1 VSKKQTSKSS
11 VAKIATTPSSA
22 RESTPSRVLPL
33 GFSSLPGFCAF
44 ALFAIV
50 LFIAPY
56 LFSGFWPS
64 SYEYWPQAMFLALI
78 SCVCVLWALA
88 EESQIANSQIG
99 KSKSKVGVLLALFLA
114 CCAISFSGTVY
125 LHDSLLE
132 FSRVVGVLACFFLAR
147 SFLLQHE
154 TFPSRAA
161 WILAA
166 FLAGGV
172 LVCVPSILDFLQT
185 RNPRQFGT
193 FYNPNLFANY
203 CAMAI
208 PLAAAG
214 VLLLRRNAR
223 GKAPMISG
231 IVVLA
236 IIALGLVVTSS
247 KGGFLAAL
255 CGSLIFVL
263 AIFRAKGERVRGVLR
278 ANKIAFA
285 VSVLLILGIGALVF
299 SQMILPRLSSN
310 IQNDHSTMFRVYT
323 WAGTWRMAIDRPLFG
338 WGAGSFP
345 SAYPQFAETGY
356 TRSAHQSWLQIAAE
370 CGFPAML
377 FLLAACVVAFANGWK
392 ALRGNAWPIAAGS
405 LGALVAFCVH
415 GLTDSG
421 WNIVSIG
428 VLLMAVLAL
437 LETANAQ
444 TSEISTEVSAPKS
457 QINWRWL
464 LATLPL
470 ALGSWVSQRA
480 QTGEDLRLES
490 RELMGRGAASTAL
503 KKAREARIADLF
515 SARLLDNF
523 AQAKRVA
530 SKQIPSSNDDWMYQ
544 KIIEMQPTRALN
556 YLHYAE
562 YLIERKGSKDRIGHL
577 YEEAIRLDPN
587 DTEIRISRGN
597 WLGKDGW
604 RDFRK
609 VVGSAQKP
617 FGKYP
622 ATPEMVD
629 LNFARA
635 YLSLAQSDFV
645 EDKAYKKSLV
655 EAGLKV
661 IAEGRKWETQR
672 REMEQAAQGGVDES
686 REQTMD
692 ELEEQLKKLRAQLSP
707 SVGASSKRENS

>member
-1 VSKKQTSKSS
+1 MSKKQTPKSS
-11 VAKIATTPSSA
+11 IATLTTTSSDA
-22 RESTPSRVLPL
+22 RGSVSSRVFPL
-33 GFSSLPGFCAF
+33 GFSSLPGFFAF

-64 SYEYWPQAMFLALI
+64 SYEYWPQAMFLALV

-88 EESQIANSQIG
+88 EESQISSFANG

-132 FSRVVGVLACFFLAR
+132 FSRVLGVLACFFLAR
-147 SFLLQHE
+147 SFLLQRE
-154 TFPSRAA
+154 TFSSRAA

-172 LVCVPSILDFLQT
+172 LVCVLATFNFVDPN
-185 RNPRQFGT
+185 NPLRFDRQFGT

-208 PLAAAG
+208 PLAATG

-223 GKAPMISG
+223 AKSPMIFG
-231 IVVLA
+231 MVVLA
-236 IIALGLVVTSS
+236 IIVLGLVITKS

-255 CGSLIFVL
+255 WGSLVFIIAV
-263 AIFRAKGERVRGVLR
+263 FRAKGERAKVIIR
-278 ANKIAFA
+278 ANRIAFA
-285 VSVLLILGIGALVF
+285 IIVILIFSLGALVF

-323 WAGTWRMAIDRPLFG
+323 WAGTFRMAAARPLFG

-370 CGFPAML
+370 CGFPAVL
-377 FLLAACVVAFANGWK
+377 FLLAACVVAFINGWK
-392 ALRGNAWPIAAGS
+392 ALRTNAWPIAAGS

-428 VLLMAVLAL
+428 VLLLAVLAL
-437 LETANAQ
+437 LETSNAQ
-444 TSEISTEVSAPKS
+444 TSEKSQEVFVAKS
-457 QINWRWL
+457 QINYRWL
-464 LATLPL
+464 LACLPI
-470 ALGSWVSQRA
+470 ALGSWISQRA
-480 QTGEDLRLES
+480 QTGEDLRSES
-490 RELMGRGAASTAL
+490 RELMSKGDLGTAL
-503 KKAREARIADLF
+503 DKAANAAYIDLF
-515 SARLLDNF
+515 SARLKDNLAQAYASDQSERSELDNLYL
-523 AQAKRVA
+523 RVIA
-530 SKQIPSSNDDWMYQ
+530 L
-544 KIIEMQPTRALN
+544 QPTRALN
-556 YLHYAE
+556 YLKYAE
-562 YLIERKGSKDRIGHL
+562 YFIERKKPRSEIAALFGSAVKF
-577 YEEAIRLDPN
+577 DPN
-587 DTEIRISRGN
+587 DTEIRFNRGQ
-597 WLGKDGW
+597 WKLQQKDESGW
-604 RDFRK
+604 KDIGYIAALK
-609 VVGSAQKP
+609 DKP
-617 FGKYP
+617 YGKYP

-635 YLSLAQSDFV
+635 YAMLAERDV
-645 EDKAYKKSLV
+645 ARNKS
-655 EAGLKV
+655 AAKNWITRGLEV
-661 IAEGRKWETQR
+661 IAEGRKYEPHR
-672 REMEQAAQGGVDES
+672 REIEQAAQVPIDES
-686 REQTMD
+686 REQTMN
-692 ELEEQLKKLRAQLSP
+692 ELESQMKTLLDKLS
-707 SVGASSKRENS
+707 